1 MFSINEFLTGVK
13 FKVRGD
19 GSEWE
24 ALSNDGEGVIQGKNL
39 STGHVGPI
47 PLGNVIEV
55 LNVAKA
61 EIPSED
67 IRLSDVPIVPIA
79 QGDKAFLKEYRK
91 RKVKRKKRGSD
102 D

>member
-24 ALSNDGEGVIQGKNL
+24 ALSNDGKNVIQGKNL

-47 PLGNVIEV
+47 PLGNVTEV

-67 IRLSDVPIVPIA
+67 IRLSDVPIAPVA
-79 QGDKAFLKEYRK
+79 QAGKAFLKDMSRK
-91 RKVKRKKRGSD
+91 RKVKRKK
-102 D
+102 